1 MKKTVLPVLLAL
13 LAALLV
19 GFTPAEREQRLI
31 CATDLHYLA
40 PALTDHGPF
49 FTALT
54 EQGDGKLMRTI
65 EELTDAFLAEV
76 REQRPQA
83 LILTGDL
90 TFNGALLS
98 HTALAEKLRA
108 LEREGVPV
116 YVLPG
121 NHDLNNPSAAAFSG
135 DGYSLVPSATA
146 EDFRRIYADFGFDE
160 TLALDGDSLSYTAQL
175 DDETRLLMLDFNT
188 AHDPCGVSDRT
199 LRWVEQVLRAAQA
212 EGMRVLAAGHQN
224 LFRQTVFT
232 SSYVIQGAG
241 ELAALLRQYGVRL
254 FLSGHL
260 HCQHWRTEQGLTEI
274 ATGALSVFPCHYG
287 VLTLAE
293 DRLRY
298 ETRETDVSAWAE
310 RQGRTEAA
318 LLDFPRYA
326 RDYFDARNRRST
338 SEMLSLLGYTD
349 AETERMTQY
358 LVELNRAYFSGDLR
372 HAAALDPAGDI
383 YALYARFPTLYTP
396 YLDSARADFG
406 RDFRVWDSTM
416 E

>member
-1 MKKTVLPVLLAL
+1 MKKSVVLLVLMAVLLA
-13 LAALLV
+13 
-19 GFTPAEREQRLI
+19 GFAPAERERQII

-54 EQGDGKLMRTI
+54 EEGDGKLMRYI
-65 EELTDAFLAEV
+65 EELTDAFLDEV
-76 REQRPQA
+76 RQQQPEA

-108 LEREGVPV
+108 LEGEGVPV

-121 NHDLNNPSAAAFSG
+121 NHDLDNPGAAAFSG

-160 TLALDGDSLSYTAQL
+160 ALALDGDSLSYTAQL
-175 DDETRLLMLDFNT
+175 DDKTRLLMLDFNT
-188 AHDPCGVSDRT
+188 VHDPCGVSEKT
-199 LRWVEQVLRAAQA
+199 LRWVEQELRKAQA
-212 EGMRVLAAGHQN
+212 EGMHVLAAGHQN

-232 SSYVIQGAG
+232 ASYVIRGAE

-274 ATGALSVFPCHYG
+274 ATGALSVAPCQYG
-287 VLTLAE
+287 VLTLAG

-298 ETRETDVSAWAE
+298 ETRETDVSARAARE
-310 RQGRTEAA
+310 GRTEEA

-326 RDYFDARNRRST
+326 REYFDARNRRST

-349 AETERMTQY
+349 TETERMTQY

-372 HAAALDPAGDI
+372 HAAALDPEGEI

-406 RDFRVWDSTM
+406 RDFRVWDSAAQ
-416 E
+416 

>member
-1 MKKTVLPVLLAL
+1 MKKSALLLALMAVLLA
-13 LAALLV
+13 
-19 GFTPAEREQRLI
+19 GFAPAERERRLI

-54 EQGDGKLMRTI
+54 EEGDGKLMRYI
-65 EELTDAFLAEV
+65 EELTDAFLDEV
-76 REQRPQA
+76 REQQPEA

-108 LEREGVPV
+108 LEGEGVPV

-121 NHDLNNPSAAAFSG
+121 NHDLDNPGAAAFSG

-160 TLALDGDSLSYTAQL
+160 ALALDGDSLSYTAQL
-175 DDETRLLMLDFNT
+175 DDKTRLLMLDFNT
-188 AHDPCGVSDRT
+188 VHDPCGVSEKT
-199 LRWVEQVLRAAQA
+199 LRWVEQEFRKAQA

-232 SSYVIQGAG
+232 ASYVIRGA
-241 ELAALLRQYGVRL
+241 EKLAALLQQYGVRL

-274 ATGALSVFPCHYG
+274 ATGALSVSPCQYG
-287 VLTLAE
+287 VLTLTG
-293 DRLRY
+293 DGLRY
-298 ETRETDVSAWAE
+298 ETRETDVSARAARE
-310 RQGRTEAA
+310 GRTEEA

-326 RDYFDARNRRST
+326 REYFDARNRRST

-349 AETERMTQY
+349 TETERMTQY

-372 HAAALDPAGDI
+372 HAAALDPEGEI
-383 YALYARFPTLYTP
+383 YTLFARFPTLYTP
-396 YLDSARADFG
+396 YLDYARADFG
-406 RDFRVWDSTM
+406 RDFRAWDSAAQ
-416 E
+416 

>member
-19 GFTPAEREQRLI
+19 GFAPAEREQRLI

-121 NHDLNNPSAAAFSG
+121 NHEAA
-135 DGYSLVPSATA
+135 
-146 EDFRRIYADFGFDE
+146 DFRRIYADFGFDE
-160 TLALDGDSLSYTAQL
+160 ALALDGDSLSYTAQL

-199 LRWVEQVLRAAQA
+199 LRWVERELRAAQA

-274 ATGALSVFPCHYG
+274 ATGALSVSPCHYG

-372 HAAALDPAGDI
+372 HAAALDPEGEI

-406 RDFRVWDSTM
+406 RDFRVWDSAAQ
-416 E
+416 

>member
-1 MKKTVLPVLLAL
+1 MKKSVVLLVLMAVLLA
-13 LAALLV
+13 
-19 GFTPAEREQRLI
+19 GFAPAERERRLI
-31 CATDLHYLA
+31 CATDLHCLA

-54 EQGDGKLMRTI
+54 EEGDGKLMRYI
-65 EELTDAFLAEV
+65 EELTDAFLDEV
-76 REQRPQA
+76 RQQQPEA

-108 LEREGVPV
+108 LEGEGVPV

-121 NHDLNNPSAAAFSG
+121 NHDLDNPGAAAFSG

-160 TLALDGDSLSYTAQL
+160 ALALDGDSLSYTAQL
-175 DDETRLLMLDFNT
+175 DDKTRLLMLDFNT
-188 AHDPCGVSDRT
+188 AHDPCGVSEKT
-199 LRWVEQVLRAAQA
+199 LRWVEQELRKAQA
-212 EGMRVLAAGHQN
+212 EGMSVLAAGHQN

-232 SSYVIQGAG
+232 ASYVIRGAE

-274 ATGALSVFPCHYG
+274 ATGALSVAPCQYG
-287 VLTLAE
+287 VLTLAG

-298 ETRETDVSAWAE
+298 ETRETDVSARAARE
-310 RQGRTEAA
+310 GRTEEA

-326 RDYFDARNRRST
+326 REYFDARNRRST
-338 SEMLSLLGYTD
+338 SEMLSLLGYSDT
-349 AETERMTQY
+349 ETERMTQY
-358 LVELNRAYFSGDLR
+358 LAELNRAYFSGDLR
-372 HAAALDPAGDI
+372 HAAALDPEGEI

-406 RDFRVWDSTM
+406 RDFRVWDSAAQ
-416 E
+416 

>member
-1 MKKTVLPVLLAL
+1 MKKSVVLLVLMAVLLA
-13 LAALLV
+13 
-19 GFTPAEREQRLI
+19 GFAPAERERRLI

-54 EQGDGKLMRTI
+54 EEGDGKLMRYI
-65 EELTDAFLAEV
+65 EELTDAFLDEV
-76 REQRPQA
+76 RQQQPEA

-108 LEREGVPV
+108 LEGEGVPV

-121 NHDLNNPSAAAFSG
+121 NHDLDNPGAAAFSG

-160 TLALDGDSLSYTAQL
+160 ALALDGDSLSYTAQL
-175 DDETRLLMLDFNT
+175 DDKTRLLMLDFNT
-188 AHDPCGVSDRT
+188 VHDPCGVSEKT
-199 LRWVEQVLRAAQA
+199 LRWVEQELRKAQA
-212 EGMRVLAAGHQN
+212 EGMHVLAAGHQN

-232 SSYVIQGAG
+232 ASYVIRGAE

-274 ATGALSVFPCHYG
+274 ATGALSVAPCQYG
-287 VLTLAE
+287 VLTLAG

-298 ETRETDVSAWAE
+298 ETRETDVSARAARE
-310 RQGRTEAA
+310 GRTEEA

-326 RDYFDARNRRST
+326 REYFDARNRRST

-349 AETERMTQY
+349 TETERMTQY
-358 LVELNRAYFSGDLR
+358 LVELNRAYFSGDLL
-372 HAAALDPAGDI
+372 HAAALDPEGEI

-406 RDFRVWDSTM
+406 RDFRVWASAAQ
-416 E
+416 